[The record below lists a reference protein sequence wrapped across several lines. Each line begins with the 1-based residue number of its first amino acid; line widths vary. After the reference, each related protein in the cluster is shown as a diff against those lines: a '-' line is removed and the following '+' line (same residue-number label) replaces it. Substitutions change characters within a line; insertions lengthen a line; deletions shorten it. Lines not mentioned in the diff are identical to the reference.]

1 VAGTHHHQPPPL
13 SLPLQDV
20 TTPIIFST
28 MPAPILISA
37 FKRTRTIALLQ
48 LFLYVL
54 LFVGIVLA
62 QSYLQTTQ
70 SGTLYLCITAVFLLG
85 GLMCGL
91 QMIRFG
97 VQAWQNWQATESRL
111 LGILKTDPQQVA
123 WLYQTEFP
131 IHVLFLEVAH
141 LPKVMAYLRNGLSI
155 DIHTNRA
162 DQAGVL
168 AELRRLAPD
177 AVLGYSQ
184 ELMTIYRKDPANF
197 GKN

>member
-1 VAGTHHHQPPPL
+1 
-13 SLPLQDV
+13 
-20 TTPIIFST
+20 

-37 FKRTRTIALLQ
+37 FKRTRTLAFLQ
-48 LFLYVL
+48 LTLYIL
-54 LFVGIVLA
+54 LAVGIVLA
-62 QSYLQTTQ
+62 QSYVQTTS

-85 GLMCGL
+85 GLMCIL
-91 QMIRFG
+91 QIIRFG
-97 VQAWQNWQATESRL
+97 VQAWQNWRPTESRL

-131 IHVLFLEVAH
+131 IHVLFFEVAR

-155 DIHTNRA
+155 DIHTSRA

-184 ELMTIYRKDPANF
+184 EQMVTYRKDPANF